1 MYKNTL
7 KRIASLVL
15 KYKFSFTF
23 SLICAFLYTLSSLV
37 IPLITGKAIDF
48 VIAEGNVDF
57 QSLLRMLSIIALLAL
72 LSFISSY
79 LMARLN
85 NRISYLVSRRM
96 RDLSFSK
103 LSKLPLSYL
112 DSHQT
117 GDTLSRIVSD
127 IDNLSDGLILGF
139 SQLFTGIMT
148 ILGTLILLF
157 NLSWILASVVL
168 LVTPLSFF
176 VASFISS
183 RTNRMYR
190 RMAED
195 RARQTEC
202 IDEMVRMDDEVKIY
216 HGKRKAEEIF
226 DKINED
232 YAASSFKAT
241 FFSSITNPST
251 RFVNSVVYAL
261 TALTGALL
269 AINGRISVGL
279 MTSAL
284 SYANQYTKPFNEIT
298 GVIAEFQNAI
308 VSASRVFSLL
318 DEKEEETEGEVE
330 ISSSE
335 GDVAFDD
342 VSFSYNKDQKLIEN
356 FSFKALSGRHVAIVG
371 PTGAGKTTIINLL
384 MRFYDADKGRILLD
398 GKDITSINRQSVRR
412 LFGMVLQDTYIRNAT
427 VRENILMGRSFSDED
442 VIKAARLSHAEGFIE
457 RLPDGYDTVLSDESS
472 ALSQGERQLLS
483 IARIMLSLP
492 PILILDEATS
502 SIDTRTELL
511 IQNSFSH
518 LMQGRT
524 TFSVA
529 HRLSTIENA
538 DTILVMKDGAVIE
551 MGDHKELLAR
561 KGFYYEL
568 YRSQFA

>member
-1 MYKNTL
+1 MYKKTL

-15 KYKFSFTF
+15 RYKFSFAL
-23 SLICAFLYTLSSLV
+23 SLICAFLYTLSSLA
-37 IPLITGKAIDF
+37 IPLFTGRAIDH
-48 VIAEGNVDF
+48 VISEGNVDF
-57 QSLLRMLSIIALLAL
+57 TALFSSLIDIALLAV

-79 LMARLN
+79 VMARLN

-148 ILGTLILLF
+148 IVGTLILLF
-157 NLSWILASVVL
+157 NLNFILSLVVL

-190 RMAED
+190 IMAED

-202 IDEMVRMDDEVKIY
+202 IDEMVRMDDEVKIF
-216 HGKRKAEEIF
+216 HGKRNAEEVF
-226 DKINED
+226 DKINEA

-251 RFVNSVVYAL
+251 RFVNSIVYAL

-269 AINGRISVGL
+269 AIGGRISVGL

-308 VSASRVFSLL
+308 VSASRVFALL
-318 DEKEEETEGEVE
+318 DEAEESTEGESE
-330 ISSSE
+330 IE
-335 GDVAFDD
+335 EAKGDVTFSD
-342 VSFSYNKDQKLIEN
+342 VSFSYNKNEKLIEH
-356 FSFKALSGRHVAIVG
+356 FSFSALSGKHVAIVG

-384 MRFYDADKGRILLD
+384 MRFYDSDDGKILLD
-398 GKDITSINRQSVRR
+398 GRDITSINRQSVRR
-412 LFGMVLQDTYIRNAT
+412 LFGMVLQDTYIRNAS
-427 VRENILMGRSFSDED
+427 VRDNILMGRNFSDKE
-442 VIKAARLSHAEGFIE
+442 VRRAARLSHAEGFIE
-457 RLPDGYDTVLSDESS
+457 RLPNGYDTILSDESS

-511 IQNSFSH
+511 IQNSFQR

-529 HRLSTIENA
+529 HRLSTIESA
-538 DTILVMKDGAVIE
+538 DTILVMKDGKVIE
-551 MGDHKELLAR
+551 MGSHKELLEK
-561 KGFYYEL
+561 KGFYHEL

>member
-1 MYKNTL
+1 MYKKTL

-15 KYKFSFTF
+15 RYKFSFAL
-23 SLICAFLYTLSSLV
+23 SLICAFLYTLSSLA
-37 IPLITGKAIDF
+37 IPLFTGRAIDH
-48 VIAEGNVDF
+48 VISEGNVDF
-57 QSLLRMLSIIALLAL
+57 TALFSSLIDIALLAV

-79 LMARLN
+79 VMARLN

-148 ILGTLILLF
+148 IVGTLILLF
-157 NLSWILASVVL
+157 NLNFILSLVVL

-190 RMAED
+190 IMAED

-202 IDEMVRMDDEVKIY
+202 IDEMVRMDDEVKIF
-216 HGKRKAEEIF
+216 HGKRNAEEVF
-226 DKINED
+226 DKINEA

-251 RFVNSVVYAL
+251 RFVNSIVYAL

-269 AINGRISVGL
+269 AIGGRISVGL

-308 VSASRVFSLL
+308 VSASRVFALI
-318 DEKEEETEGEVE
+318 DEAEESTEGESE
-330 ISSSE
+330 IE
-335 GDVAFDD
+335 EAKGDVTFSD
-342 VSFSYNKDQKLIEN
+342 VSFSYNKNEKLIEH
-356 FSFKALSGRHVAIVG
+356 FSFSALSGKHVAIVG

-384 MRFYDADKGRILLD
+384 MRFYDSDDGKILLD
-398 GKDITSINRQSVRR
+398 GRDITSINRQSVRR
-412 LFGMVLQDTYIRNAT
+412 LFGMVLQDTYIRNAS
-427 VRENILMGRSFSDED
+427 VRDNILMGRNFSDEE
-442 VIKAARLSHAEGFIE
+442 VRRAARLSHAEGFIE
-457 RLPDGYDTVLSDESS
+457 RLPNGYDTVLSDESS

-511 IQNSFSH
+511 IQNSFQR

-529 HRLSTIENA
+529 HRLSTIESA
-538 DTILVMKDGAVIE
+538 DTILVMKDGKVIE
-551 MGDHKELLAR
+551 MGSHKELLEK
-561 KGFYYEL
+561 KGFYHEL

>member
-1 MYKNTL
+1 MYKKTL

-15 KYKFSFTF
+15 RYKFSFAL
-23 SLICAFLYTLSSLV
+23 SLICAFLYTLSSLA
-37 IPLITGKAIDF
+37 IPLFTGRAIDH
-48 VIAEGNVDF
+48 VISEGNVDF
-57 QSLLRMLSIIALLAL
+57 TALFSSLIDIALLAV

-79 LMARLN
+79 VMARLN

-148 ILGTLILLF
+148 IVGTLILLF
-157 NLSWILASVVL
+157 NLNFILSLVVL

-190 RMAED
+190 IMAED

-202 IDEMVRMDDEVKIY
+202 IDEMVRMDDEVKIF
-216 HGKRKAEEIF
+216 HGKRNAEEVF
-226 DKINED
+226 DKINEA

-251 RFVNSVVYAL
+251 RFVNSIVYAL

-269 AINGRISVGL
+269 AIGGRISVGL
-279 MTSAL
+279 MTSSL

-308 VSASRVFSLL
+308 VSASRVFALI
-318 DEKEEETEGEVE
+318 DEAEESTEGESE
-330 ISSSE
+330 IE
-335 GDVAFDD
+335 EAKGDVTFSD
-342 VSFSYNKDQKLIEN
+342 VSFSYNKNEKLIEH
-356 FSFKALSGRHVAIVG
+356 FSFSALSGKHVAIVG

-384 MRFYDADKGRILLD
+384 MRFYDSDDGKILLD
-398 GKDITSINRQSVRR
+398 GRDITSINRQSVRR
-412 LFGMVLQDTYIRNAT
+412 LFGMVLQDTYIRNAS
-427 VRENILMGRSFSDED
+427 VRDNILMGRNFSDEG
-442 VIKAARLSHAEGFIE
+442 VRRAARLSHAEGFIE
-457 RLPDGYDTVLSDESS
+457 RLPNGYDTILSDESS

-511 IQNSFSH
+511 IQNSFQR

-529 HRLSTIENA
+529 HRLSTIESA
-538 DTILVMKDGAVIE
+538 DTILVMKDGKVIE
-551 MGDHKELLAR
+551 MGSHKELLEK
-561 KGFYYEL
+561 KGFYHEL

>member
-15 KYKFSFTF
+15 EYKFSFIL
-23 SLICAFLYTLSSLV
+23 SLICALLYTLSSLV
-37 IPLITGKAIDF
+37 IPLLTGRAIDF
-48 VIAEGNVDF
+48 IISEGNVDF
-57 QSLLRMLSIIALLAL
+57 PSLFRMLIYIALLATIT
-72 LSFISSY
+72 FISSY

-148 ILGTLILLF
+148 ILGTLVLLF
-157 NLSWILASVVL
+157 NLSWILALVVL

-183 RTNRMYR
+183 RTNKMYR

-195 RARQTEC
+195 RSRQTEC
-202 IDEMVRMDDEVKIY
+202 IDEMIRMDDEIKIY
-216 HGKRKAEEIF
+216 HGKRTAECVF

-232 YAASSFKAT
+232 YASSSFKAT

-251 RFVNSVVYAL
+251 RFVNSIVYAL

-298 GVIAEFQNAI
+298 GVVAEFQNAI

-318 DEKEEETEGEVE
+318 DEKEESRKGERAISTSSGEVT
-330 ISSSE
+330 
-335 GDVAFDD
+335 FDD
-342 VSFSYNKDQKLIEN
+342 VSFSYDKSQHLIEN
-356 FSFKALSGRHVAIVG
+356 FSFKALSGKHIAIVG

-384 MRFYDADKGRILLD
+384 MRFYDSDKGRILLD
-398 GKDITSINRQSVRR
+398 GRDITTIDRQSVRR
-412 LFGMVLQDTYIRNAT
+412 LFGMVLQDTYIRNTT
-427 VRENILMGRSFSDED
+427 VRENILMGRSFSDEE
-442 VIKAARLSHAEGFIE
+442 VVKAAKLSHADGFIE
-457 RLPDGYDTVLSDESS
+457 RLPQGYDTILSDESS

-502 SIDTRTELL
+502 SIDTRTEIL

-538 DTILVMKDGAVIE
+538 DTILVMKDGSVVE
-551 MGDHKELLAR
+551 MGSHKELLAK

>member
-15 KYKFSFTF
+15 KYKFSFML

-226 DKINED
+226 DKIN
-232 YAASSFKAT
+232 
-241 FFSSITNPST
+241 
-251 RFVNSVVYAL
+251 
-261 TALTGALL
+261 
-269 AINGRISVGL
+269 
-279 MTSAL
+279 
-284 SYANQYTKPFNEIT
+284 
-298 GVIAEFQNAI
+298 
-308 VSASRVFSLL
+308 
-318 DEKEEETEGEVE
+318 
-330 ISSSE
+330 
-335 GDVAFDD
+335 
-342 VSFSYNKDQKLIEN
+342 
-356 FSFKALSGRHVAIVG
+356 
-371 PTGAGKTTIINLL
+371 
-384 MRFYDADKGRILLD
+384 
-398 GKDITSINRQSVRR
+398 
-412 LFGMVLQDTYIRNAT
+412 
-427 VRENILMGRSFSDED
+427 
-442 VIKAARLSHAEGFIE
+442 
-457 RLPDGYDTVLSDESS
+457 
-472 ALSQGERQLLS
+472 
-483 IARIMLSLP
+483 
-492 PILILDEATS
+492 
-502 SIDTRTELL
+502 
-511 IQNSFSH
+511 
-518 LMQGRT
+518 
-524 TFSVA
+524 
-529 HRLSTIENA
+529 
-538 DTILVMKDGAVIE
+538 
-551 MGDHKELLAR
+551 
-561 KGFYYEL
+561 
-568 YRSQFA
+568 